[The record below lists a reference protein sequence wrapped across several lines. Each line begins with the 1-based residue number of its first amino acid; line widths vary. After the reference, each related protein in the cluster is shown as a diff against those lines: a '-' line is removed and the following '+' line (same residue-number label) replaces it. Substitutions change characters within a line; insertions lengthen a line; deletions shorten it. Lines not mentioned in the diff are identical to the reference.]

1 MKVLF
6 KSTGASM
13 RSGGIVF
20 KTGEEYIV
28 SKEVGEY
35 LVNTFGDAFK
45 VIEGEK
51 PKAAEE
57 KPIAAEEKPKAA
69 EEKPKAAE
77 NKK

>member
-20 KTGEEYIV
+20 KAGEEYTV

-35 LVNTFGDAFK
+35 LLNTFGDSFK
-45 VIEGEK
+45 ILE
-51 PKAAEE
+51 PK
-57 KPIAAEEKPKAA
+57 AAEEKPKAA
-69 EEKPKAAE
+69 EEKTKAAEEKPKAAE
-77 NKK
+77 SKK

>member
-20 KTGEEYIV
+20 KTGEEYTV

-35 LVNTFGDAFK
+35 LLNTFGDSFK
-45 VIEGEK
+45 ILETK
-51 PKAAEE
+51 
-57 KPIAAEEKPKAA
+57 AAEEKPKAA

-77 NKK
+77 EKPKAAESKK